1 MNKRTTRKQLHA
13 TSQAVELMTLGPSVA
28 GRRMSRIAQ
37 AGLAPSAADQR
48 EFRRMGQEKAE
59 AAMES
64 WWAIASAGMR
74 LNAQLAA
81 MFVSACGRPLSQSP
95 HTLGARATAAAQNSA
110 VEALD
115 NGLAP
120 FGKRARANAKRLRG
134 RK

>member
-1 MNKRTTRKQLHA
+1 MNKRTMRKQQHA
-13 TSQAVELMTLGPSVA
+13 ASQALELMTLGPAVA
-28 GRRMSRIAQ
+28 GRRMARIAK
-37 AGLAPSAADQR
+37 AGFSPDAADQR
-48 EFRRMGQEKAE
+48 EMQRMGQEKAV
-59 AAMES
+59 AAVES

-81 MFVSACGRPLSQSP
+81 MFVTACGRPLSQSP
-95 HTLGARATAAAQNSA
+95 RTLAVRARAATYSSA

-120 FGKRARANAKRLRG
+120 FGKRVRANAKRLRG

>member
-1 MNKRTTRKQLHA
+1 MNKRTMRKQLHA
-13 TSQAVELMTLGPSVA
+13 TSQALELMALGPTVA
-28 GRRMSRIAQ
+28 GRRMSRMAK
-37 AGLAPSAADQR
+37 AGLAPDAADQR
-48 EFRRMGQEKAE
+48 EIRRMGQEKVE
-59 AAMES
+59 AAVES

-95 HTLGARATAAAQNSA
+95 GTLAVRASAVAQSSA
-110 VEALD
+110 VEAFD

-120 FGKRARANAKRLRG
+120 FGKRVRANAKRLRG